1 MTPLE
6 DRAHAIRAQGNL
18 PRHVAVIMDGNGRW
32 AERRGQPRI
41 FGHRAGMK
49 SVRAV
54 IEAAGDLGIEA
65 LTLYAFSKENW
76 RRPAPEVQALMG
88 LLRRYMKSEREEL
101 IRRGARV
108 EAIGDLDQ
116 LEPSAREELDRL
128 IEATSGCERLR
139 VTLALSYGGRAEI
152 VAAARRIARA
162 AVAGELDPD
171 ALDEAGFA
179 RFLYSPHLP
188 DPDLLVRT
196 SGEMRIS
203 NFLLWQ
209 IAYAELYVTETL
221 WPDFDRAA
229 FFEAIEDY
237 QSRERRFGKV
247 MA

>member
-1 MTPLE
+1 
-6 DRAHAIRAQGNL
+6 
-18 PRHVAVIMDGNGRW
+18 MDGNGRW

-41 FGHRAGMK
+41 LGHRAGMK

-54 IEAAGDLGIEA
+54 IEAAGDLGIAA

-76 RRPAPEVQALMG
+76 KRPTAEVQALMG
-88 LLRRYMKSEREEL
+88 LLRRYMRSERKEL
-101 IRRGARV
+101 IERGARV

-116 LEPSAREELDRL
+116 LDKSARDELDAL
-128 IEATSGCERLR
+128 IAATEGCDRLR

-152 VAAARRIARA
+152 VEAARRIALAVRA
-162 AVAGELDPD
+162 GALDPAD
-171 ALDEAGFA
+171 LDETAFA
-179 RFLYSPHLP
+179 RFLYSPDLP

-209 IAYAELYVTETL
+209 IAYTELYVTETL

-229 FFEAIEDY
+229 FFTAIEEY
-237 QSRERRFGKV
+237 QSRERRFGRV

>member
-1 MTPLE
+1 MTSLE
-6 DRAHAIRAQGNL
+6 QRARAIVAHGNL

-41 FGHRAGMK
+41 LGHRAGMK

-54 IEAAGDLGIEA
+54 IEAAGDIGIEA

-76 RRPAPEVQALMG
+76 KRPPTEVQALMG
-88 LLRRYMKSEREEL
+88 LLRRYMKSERVEL
-101 IRRGARV
+101 VERGVRV

-116 LEPSAREELDRL
+116 LDAAARDELDKL
-128 IEATSGCERLR
+128 IAATIHCDRLR

-152 VAAARRIARA
+152 VEAARRIARA
-162 AVAGELDPD
+162 VLAGELDPD
-171 ALDEAGFA
+171 ALDERVFC
-179 RFLYSPHLP
+179 RFLYAPDLP

-209 IAYAELYVTETL
+209 IAYTELYVTDTL

-229 FFEAIEDY
+229 FFAAIEDY
-237 QSRERRFGKV
+237 QSRERRFGRV

>member
-6 DRAHAIRAQGNL
+6 DRATAIRAQGNL

-54 IEAAGDLGIEA
+54 IEAAGDLGVEA

-88 LLRRYMKSEREEL
+88 LLRRYMRSEREEL

-116 LEPSAREELDRL
+116 LEGPARVELDRL
-128 IEATSGCERLR
+128 IEATAHCERLR
-139 VTLALSYGGRAEI
+139 VTLALSYGVRAELLEAEERI
-152 VAAARRIARA
+152 VRA
-162 AVAGELDPD
+162 AVAG
-171 ALDEAGFA
+171 
-179 RFLYSPHLP
+179 
-188 DPDLLVRT
+188 
-196 SGEMRIS
+196 
-203 NFLLWQ
+203 Q
-209 IAYAELYVTETL
+209 
-221 WPDFDRAA
+221 
-229 FFEAIEDY
+229 
-237 QSRERRFGKV
+237 
-247 MA
+247 

>member
-1 MTPLE
+1 MNPLDE
-6 DRAHAIRAQGNL
+6 RARAIREQGNL

-76 RRPAPEVQALMG
+76 RRPPTEVQALMG

-101 IRRGARV
+101 IRRGARI
-108 EAIGDLDQ
+108 EAIGDLEQ
-116 LEPSAREELDRL
+116 LEGPAREELDRL
-128 IEATSGCERLR
+128 IEATAHCDRLR

-152 VAAARRIARA
+152 VEAARRIARA
-162 AVAGELDPD
+162 TLAGELDPAD
-171 ALDEAGFA
+171 LDEILFA

-203 NFLLWQ
+203 GFLLWQ

-229 FFEAIEDY
+229 FFEAIEEY
-237 QSRERRFGKV
+237 QSRERRFGRV

>member
-1 MTPLE
+1 
-6 DRAHAIRAQGNL
+6 
-18 PRHVAVIMDGNGRW
+18 MDGNGRW

-49 SVRAV
+49 AVRAV
-54 IEAAGDLGIEA
+54 IEAAGDVGVEA

-76 RRPAPEVQALMG
+76 RRPAAEVQALMA
-88 LLRRYMKSEREEL
+88 LLRRYMRSERDEL
-101 IRRGARV
+101 LERGVRV
-108 EAIGDLDQ
+108 GAIGDLDQ
-116 LEPSAREELDRL
+116 LDPAARDELERL
-128 IEATSGCERLR
+128 ISVTSRCDRLR

-152 VAAARRIARA
+152 VEAARRIARA
-162 AVAGELDPD
+162 ALAGELDPG

-179 RFLYSPHLP
+179 RFLYSPDLP

-209 IAYAELYVTETL
+209 IAYAELYVTDTL
-221 WPDFDRAA
+221 WPDFVRAA
-229 FFEAIEDY
+229 FFAAIEDY